1 MYSTEDR
8 FATLFTDFP
17 SLRGLSVTISP
28 LGAPSIFLF
37 TKFYAII
44 PNYTLLLTM
53 PLCSPSP

>member
-8 FATLFTDFP
+8 VTTLFSYSH

-37 TKFYAII
+37 TKFYAVI